1 MVTHRIHTMDNPLD
15 NVVCFIVI
23 IILKYYSFSLNE

>member
-1 MVTHRIHTMDNPLD
+1 MMDNPLD

-23 IILKYYSFSLNE
+23 PILEYYLLSLNE